1 MSILQQMTIR
11 HLGWLYAAAQ
21 RHLYTLFVTCEPAQ
35 CQWRIMATPLLLIAV
50 AKDVKRVIFPAV
62 QWWSFLNAVDCRS
75 LIDAACPGQKTPVEG
90 CWSRATLLVG
100 VLPDSGHCCW
110 PPPDHDLTLP
120 VSIRQ
125 TRRASE
131 FNNDIKVKCFWVQQW
146 YRSSN
151 FLLNWQFRMTV
162 WIMVHIIN
170 SIISDTEE
178 DD

>member
-50 AKDVKRVIFPAV
+50 AKDVKRVTFPAV

-100 VLPDSGHCCW
+100 VLPDTGHCCW
-110 PPPDHDLTLP
+110 PPPDHDLCTLP

-125 TRRASE
+125 TLRASE
-131 FNNDIKVKCFWVQQW
+131 FNKDIEGQTLLSSTMISKVKLSIDNSEWLCEKWF
-146 YRSSN
+146 
-151 FLLNWQFRMTV
+151 
-162 WIMVHIIN
+162 IIN

-178 DD
+178 DN